1 MRILHT
7 SDWHLGR
14 SFHSSSLHAYH
25 EQYIAELVEY
35 CQREKVDILL
45 VAGDVYDS
53 STPSIQTVDLLSG
66 ALTQLSHAGVQ
77 VVLSAGNHDSA
88 KRLGY
93 GSELFS
99 VAGVHLR
106 TDYTR
111 AWEPVILSAGE
122 QSVAI
127 YAIPYLSPRY
137 VASQLNVAG
146 THEAVLYEI
155 MERVRANIAARA
167 EAGDSAPSIVLS
179 HATVS
184 ASGSFDPANRS
195 DAEQSITIGGVDM
208 VPASVFDGAD
218 YVALGHIHKRYAV
231 TDTIRYSGSPI
242 AFSFSEETYRHGGYL
257 IDIENGQLSVQD
269 VLWETRVPIKTLTG
283 TLDDLLS
290 NPEYTE
296 YESGYFCRLIVRQ
309 EERPAHAYDRLRERF
324 EQISDFRFESTLE
337 AAPRS
342 VQARSRVETTDPMD
356 MCEEFMEHMRS
367 RRLAPEEKE
376 ILNDILDS
384 VLHAEPAD
392 TRKEA

>member
-137 VASQLNVAG
+137 VASLLNVAG

-257 IDIENGQLSVQD
+257 IDIEHGQLSVQD
-269 VLWETRVPIKTLTG
+269 VLWETRVPIKTLIG

>member
-14 SFHSSSLHAYH
+14 SFHGSSLHTYH
-25 EQYIAELVEY
+25 EQYIAELVDY
-35 CQREKVDILL
+35 CQREQVDILL

-53 STPSIQTVDLLSG
+53 STPSIQTVELLSQ
-66 ALTQLSHAGVQ
+66 ALTRLRAAGAHI
-77 VVLSAGNHDSA
+77 VLSAGNHDSA

-93 GSELFS
+93 LSELLS
-99 VAGVHLR
+99 AAGVHLR
-106 TDYTR
+106 TEHTQ

-137 VASQLNVAG
+137 VASQLNVVG
-146 THEAVLYEI
+146 THEAVLYEV
-155 MERVRANIAARA
+155 MERVRANIAQRA
-167 EAGDSAPSIVLS
+167 ERGDKAPSIVLS

-184 ASGSFDPANRS
+184 ASGHFDPADRS
-195 DAEQSITIGGVDM
+195 DSEQAITIGGVDM
-208 VPASVFDGAD
+208 VPASVFEGAD

-242 AFSFSEETYRHGGYL
+242 AFSFSEESYSHGGYL
-257 IDIENGQLSVQD
+257 IDCEDGQLNVQD
-269 VLWETRVPIKTLTG
+269 VLWETRMPLKTLTG
-283 TLDDLLS
+283 ALEDLLS

-324 EQISDFRFESTLE
+324 EQISDFRFESTL
-337 AAPRS
+337 APAPRS
-342 VQARSRVETTDPMD
+342 VQARSRVENTDPMD

-384 VLHAEPAD
+384 VLHAEPAE